1 MSSPHPRQGPT
12 RLGSR
17 RHQDLETVEKE
28 TMETERHN
36 EPEYK
41 EISEPQGVE
50 SPTTKVDLRKKVA
63 PRKKLHHRIYTC
75 PFRHYGCT
83 NNFPTKNEWKRHVA
97 IQHLQLGF
105 YRCDVGRCGLVERPE
120 PLSEPRRVQF
130 SDFNRKDLFIQ
141 HQRRIHAPWLS
152 EPKDKRSV
160 TEDDRAAYESS
171 LEDVW
176 KRCWIQTRL
185 APQES
190 RCGFCGREFR
200 GEGSWSERM
209 EHVSRHI
216 EKGDPGPEEEDR
228 YLRDWALEQGF
239 VRWVDGA
246 YKLTSLPR
254 TGAPGAPPDQ
264 TGNGETDSPEV
275 GRYRPPV
282 PQPEKLET
290 DLDTPRNLGSNVV
303 AVEHVS
309 PQQQLMNELEIHS
322 RNHPH
327 PRDNKQT
334 QQPPNGVDRTRKD
347 DTKIITRRETE
358 PARAPIPVPWT
369 QNATRNRVSTDPGY
383 GTRAIQPKPTLAP
396 KPNHGGWRPV
406 NPYPV
411 LPVYSGPPVMPA
423 TSDGFISAFADC
435 LLRSVFTNQRY
446 WAIKA
451 KALDRIT
458 ELLQAFADKLGYNTT
473 SQSFIDVRYYIHKHR
488 NDIAECI
495 WERYPEDI
503 IARNSRV
510 IDVEK
515 NSLQEKTRPWLR
527 KKESPTKSQDTAQ
540 QNGEPVEHTEDNEV
554 QESASEDEDD
564 KDASQRIRSYL
575 GAVLDTPAYNWLVGT
590 LQKSMSLTFL
600 ERQGLSDIAA
610 AVIRSFAPFPR
621 VNRKTGTGAVKA
633 SFVMEWSPIAFFKG
647 QRYEGRAEVIF
658 DKVLTLTGSLDDAQA
673 MTCGEYMRQTWPTTG
688 SQIMAVIK
696 KALSGSQGESS
707 ECVLPGGTT
716 VNLRIKNF
724 TVTVKAIGT
733 RTSVAEVAEQFAWL
747 GATLRA
753 SSNDHGVAVCR
764 PFIKSSHGSRSSSGD
779 EGPNVISSLQFHIG
793 FEVKEPETAAK
804 PKNGR
809 CWHNIFRNPVVAAG
823 FPIRIRHLPNIG
835 MEASLDILGALVPSR
850 RLTIFGNKLYI
861 KGFSTVLVPT
871 KVVGDIV
878 IWHMVFDRKGGY
890 VSYVDPEIDA
900 LPGLYPANIA
910 ECSLES
916 FRHVLGW
923 CSEAE
928 LLTGAPEANY
938 SIDWSNFRIAGRDC
952 GLFDVKIHPGKLI
965 SNPNVVALG
974 ERDRAIHT
982 REDYAE
988 QILWISKRFVVLYD
1002 AEAKRSWLVDGAS
1015 ALLHLVRASLKED
1028 ESYQVDDDLIYSPQ
1042 NLQKLPST
1050 IMGREAARKTLTSAA
1065 NARVKIYASSGQT
1078 FRDRVERVFH
1088 ILEQCFANQDRVSR
1102 ERSEVP
1108 ELNVTGRECLEGFDF
1123 MDVAMNNPEV
1133 QARAHTDPGF
1143 RPSWLALT
1151 AKIGS
1156 IILFGR
1162 NFKDLIIPKGGNK
1175 ICAGWSKVPAGADY
1189 LTVCAS
1195 DLKDIIEKRGNSKTS
1210 PSKIMDD
1217 VYWQP
1222 SDSIYDACNCD
1233 KAEQESCNHAQALLY
1248 LSDTSTVDTKPKDL
1262 KELPFEGAV
1271 IFKAQWG
1278 GEKPKL
1284 EDLPILNRRHPA
1296 SPNMKRGPPVLN
1308 ENEVHANSPP
1318 GPPEM
1323 VARRNG
1329 VPQKRPAPVPEQ
1341 EQFDKRPR
1349 HAAPFRSIRPL
1360 VPSPPK
1366 YLTQPLTHHHHS
1378 HPYGIRN
1385 VPPPQPRVPEQRPP
1399 VVRPTP
1405 HTQPYEPL
1413 AVVLREDDYTV
1424 GWICALPVEL
1434 SAARRMLD
1442 KVHNVGFGPGSDDN
1456 LYILGQIRDMNVVIA
1471 CLPMGQAGANMT
1483 SMVATRMMQKFPKI
1497 EIGLMVGIGGG
1508 LPSPKQD
1515 IRLGDVV
1522 VSKPHLQHG
1531 GVAQYDLG
1539 RATRTGFIEIGC
1551 TKAPSEKLLLA
1562 LSMMA
1567 SRDNILNSR
1576 FAVPHP
1582 GPDSDRLYDA
1592 SYTHNPDHASCE
1604 SCDKENLVP
1613 WRSARPDTRPRIFYG
1628 TIVSGVSVINEPQS
1642 RETLIT
1648 KHRVMCCEM
1657 EAAGLINTGFP
1668 CIVIKGIAD
1677 YADSHKSDTWQDYA
1691 AEAAAQ
1697 YARDFLCSIP
1707 GRLSFLK

>member
-1 MSSPHPRQGPT
+1 
-12 RLGSR
+12 
-17 RHQDLETVEKE
+17 
-28 TMETERHN
+28 
-36 EPEYK
+36 
-41 EISEPQGVE
+41 
-50 SPTTKVDLRKKVA
+50 
-63 PRKKLHHRIYTC
+63 
-75 PFRHYGCT
+75 
-83 NNFPTKNEWKRHVA
+83 
-97 IQHLQLGF
+97 
-105 YRCDVGRCGLVERPE
+105 
-120 PLSEPRRVQF
+120 
-130 SDFNRKDLFIQ
+130 
-141 HQRRIHAPWLS
+141 
-152 EPKDKRSV
+152 
-160 TEDDRAAYESS
+160 
-171 LEDVW
+171 
-176 KRCWIQTRL
+176 
-185 APQES
+185 
-190 RCGFCGREFR
+190 
-200 GEGSWSERM
+200 M

-216 EKGDPGPEEEDR
+216 EKGDPGPEEEDPF
-228 YLRDWALEQGF
+228 LRDWALEQGF

-246 YKLTSLPR
+246 WKLTSLPR
-254 TGAPGAPPDQ
+254 TGAPGTPGGPPDQ
-264 TGNGETDSPEV
+264 VGNGGTESAEV
-275 GRYRPPV
+275 GRYRPPIA
-282 PQPEKLET
+282 PPESLQT
-290 DLDTPRNLGSNVV
+290 NLDSSRNSSSN
-303 AVEHVS
+303 AATEEHVS

-322 RNHPH
+322 RNNPH
-327 PRDNKQT
+327 PRDHRHT
-334 QQPPNGVDRTRKD
+334 QPPPNGLDRPRKD
-347 DTKIITRRETE
+347 DSKTVRRESL
-358 PARAPIPVPWT
+358 PVPIPPPRPVPVPWT
-369 QNATRNRVSTDPGY
+369 QNTRNGGPTDSGY
-383 GTRAIQPKPTLAP
+383 GARAIQPKPTLAP

-411 LPVYSGPPVMPA
+411 ATVHPGPRTMSS
-423 TSDGFISAFADC
+423 TNDGFILAFADA
-435 LLRSVFTNQRY
+435 LLRSAFTTQRY
-446 WAIKA
+446 WAVKA
-451 KALDRIT
+451 RALDRIT
-458 ELLQAFADKLGYNTT
+458 ELLQAFADKLGYDTT
-473 SQSFIDVRYYIHKHR
+473 SQPFIEVRYYIHKHR

-503 IARNSRV
+503 ISRNPRV
-510 IDVEK
+510 IDAEK
-515 NSLQEKTRPWLR
+515 MSLQEKARPWLR
-527 KKESPTKSQDTAQ
+527 KKEIHTKSQDTAH
-540 QNGEPVEHTEDNEV
+540 QNGESVDHAEASEL
-554 QESASEDEDD
+554 QESSSEEEEEEND
-564 KDASQRIRSYL
+564 KDVSRRLRSYL
-575 GAVLDTPAYNWLVGT
+575 GSVLDTPAYQWLVGT
-590 LQKSMSLTFL
+590 FQKSMSLSFL
-600 ERQGLSDIAA
+600 ERQSLSDIAA
-610 AVIRSFAPFPR
+610 AVIRAFAPFPR
-621 VNRKTGTGAVKA
+621 VSRKAGTGAVKA
-633 SFVMEWSPIAFFKG
+633 SFVIEWSPIAFFKG
-647 QRYEGRAEVIF
+647 QRYEGRADVIF

-688 SQIMAVIK
+688 TQIIAAIK
-696 KALSGSQGESS
+696 KALSTNQGGSS

-753 SSNDHGVAVCR
+753 SLNDHGVAVCR
-764 PFIKSSHGSRSSSGD
+764 PFIKSSHGSRSSSAD
-779 EGPNVISSLQFHIG
+779 EGPKLISSLQFHIG
-793 FEVKEPETAAK
+793 FEVKESETDGK

-809 CWHNIFRNPVVAAG
+809 CWHNIFRNPVVAEG
-823 FPIRIRHLPNIG
+823 FPIRTRHLLNIG

-871 KVVGDIV
+871 KVVKDIV
-878 IWHMVFDRKGGY
+878 IWHMVFDKNGGY

-900 LPGLYPANIA
+900 LPGLYPANIS

-923 CSEAE
+923 CSEVE

-952 GLFDVKIHPGKLI
+952 GLFDVKIHPGKFI
-965 SNPNVVALG
+965 SNPNLVALG
-974 ERDRAIHT
+974 ERDKAIHT

-988 QILWISKRFVVLYD
+988 QILWVSKRFVVLYD

-1028 ESYQVDDDLIYSPQ
+1028 EAYQVDDDLIYSPQ
-1042 NLQKLPST
+1042 NLQKLPPT
-1050 IMGREAARKTLTSAA
+1050 IIGREAARKTLTSAA

-1088 ILEQCFANQDRVSR
+1088 ILEQCFGHQDRVSR
-1102 ERSEVP
+1102 ERSAIVG
-1108 ELNVTGRECLEGFDF
+1108 VSTTGRECFEGFDF

-1133 QARAHTDPGF
+1133 HARAHADQGY
-1143 RPSWLALT
+1143 RPSWLTLT
-1151 AKIGS
+1151 TKIGA

-1175 ICAGWSKVPAGADY
+1175 ICAAWSEVPANADY

-1195 DLKDIIEKRGNSKTS
+1195 DLKDIVEKQGNPKSS
-1210 PSKIMDD
+1210 PLKLVDD

-1222 SDSIYDACNCD
+1222 SDLIYESCNCD
-1233 KAEQESCNHAQALLY
+1233 KDKQQSCNHAQTLLY
-1248 LSDTSTVDTKPKDL
+1248 LSNSSTVDTESKSV
-1262 KELPFEGAV
+1262 KELPVEGAV
-1271 IFKAQWG
+1271 IFKSQWG
-1278 GEKPKL
+1278 GDKPKVP
-1284 EDLPILNRRHPA
+1284 DVPALNGRHPV
-1296 SPNMKRGPPVLN
+1296 SPSIKRGPPFNDSPVSLN
-1308 ENEVHANSPP
+1308 AASVSP
-1318 GPPEM
+1318 GA
-1323 VARRNG
+1323 VTRRNG
-1329 VPQKRPAPVPEQ
+1329 IQQKRPAPVQEQ
-1341 EQFDKRPR
+1341 EHFDKRPR

-1366 YLTQPLTHHHHS
+1366 YMTPPLANHS
-1378 HPYGIRN
+1378 HPYGVRT
-1385 VPPPQPRVPEQRPP
+1385 VPVPQPRVPEQRQP
-1399 VVRPTP
+1399 VMRPTP
-1405 HTQPYEPL
+1405 HTQPYEAL

-1442 KVHNVGFGPGSDDN
+1442 KVHNVGFGPGTDDN

-1471 CLPMGQAGANMT
+1471 CLPMGQGGANMT
-1483 SMVATRMMQKFPKI
+1483 SMVATRMMQKFAKI

-1522 VSKPHLQHG
+1522 VSKPHLEHG

-1539 RATRTGFIEIGC
+1539 RATRTGFIETGC

-1582 GPDSDRLYDA
+1582 GPDSDLLYDA
-1592 SYTHNPDHASCE
+1592 SYPHNPDHPSCD
-1604 SCDKENLVP
+1604 SCDKEQLVQ
-1613 WRSARPDTRPRIFYG
+1613 WRTPRPDARPRIFYG
-1628 TIVSGVSVINEPQS
+1628 TIASGVSVINEPQT

-1648 KHRVMCCEM
+1648 KHHAICCEM
-1657 EAAGLINTGFP
+1657 EAAGLINTEFP